1 MCCTPAALTKN
12 PAAIAA
18 VTHVRRGSWKNAT
31 SAGAVA
37 RQSAQSTAPMS
48 MLTQKSVEICT
59 SVTVTRWTVADDSP
73 AEVNRP

>member
-1 MCCTPAALTKN
+1 
-12 PAAIAA
+12 
-18 VTHVRRGSWKNAT
+18 
-31 SAGAVA
+31 
-37 RQSAQSTAPMS
+37 MS